1 MIMPMV
7 GHRDDSPRGAGAT
20 RDDQWYK
27 DAVIYE
33 LHVRAFADSNGD
45 GVGDFD
51 GLATKLGYLRDL
63 GVTALW
69 LLPFYP
75 SPLRDGGYDIADY
88 YGVQPDYGTKFDFVR
103 FLEQAHE
110 HGLKV
115 IIELVINHTSTDHP
129 WFDRA
134 RRAAQGTLERE
145 FYVWSESP
153 YRYETARV
161 LFNDSESSNWAWD
174 PVAQAYYWHRFY
186 SHQPDLNFDSEAV
199 QAALFQVVDH
209 WLGLGVDGLRL
220 DAIPYLFERDGTSC
234 ENLPETHAFLKK
246 LRAHVDARFPGR
258 MLLAEANQWPP
269 DAASYFGDGD
279 ECHMSFHFPLM
290 PRMFMAVHLEDA
302 FPIVDI
308 LGQTPAIPDS
318 CQWATF
324 LRNHDELTLEMVT
337 EEDRD
342 YLYRVYARDH
352 RARLNLGIRRR
363 LAPLLG
369 DRRRLELLN
378 ALLFSLPG
386 TPVLYYGDEIGMGDN
401 IYLGDRDGVRT
412 PMQWNSD
419 RNAGFSRANPQRLYL
434 PVIVDPQFHFEA
446 VNVETQ
452 QADPAS
458 FLWWM
463 KYLIDLRTSRLVFS
477 RGSLRFLE
485 HDNAKVVAFVREL
498 EDDQVLFVANLS
510 RFAQYVT
517 LFMGE
522 YQGKQPFEMR
532 GGGRFPRIDAERW
545 GLSLGPYDHIWL
557 DLRPPAISELPAR
570 ESLAVQG
577 DWWRVFEKSR
587 DEVGRILAGHFRG
600 RPWFRASGNELVGQ
614 SLLDSIRFE
623 CEAECFVLLLSQ
635 LEGVGGQREI
645 CGLPVGFAV
654 GSAARELEL
663 GAPASV
669 IAELTEQPADGA
681 SGQAGIVFDAT
692 TTRAYASQLLES
704 LRRGSRIDGRAGTLR
719 FEPRPGLEF
728 ACSVGSLDPRGLDL
742 DQRVVFFGAQVVL
755 KLLRVADEGVNAE
768 TEMLDFLSAHGAR
781 RLAPTLLGTVT
792 WCGSSGEALL
802 AIATEHVQNR
812 GTALAIFADA
822 LQGHLERALSL
833 PEAEAPLAIHAAAPG
848 APFGIAPSLAEPLPY
863 LVDLLARRTAELHR
877 TLSMGALDQAFA
889 PEPFDHLHQLSL
901 FHSARSLVT
910 RTFAELRGRLPA
922 LADAER
928 AQAVR
933 VLRLED
939 SLIARLRTGA
949 TAPLEVL
956 RIRSHG
962 DLGLGDALFTGEDFV
977 FIDFEGEAT
986 RPLRERR
993 YKRCC
998 LRDVAGVVRSI
1009 ELLGGAMLE
1018 EGRFRSEDATRLRP
1032 WMESAVTWLAS
1043 RFVETHSAA
1052 LDETRLLPAP
1062 ASDRRRL
1069 LRFYLF
1075 ERCVQELAAALHSSA
1090 SLTSALTGLE
1100 RPPDAVLL

>member
-1 MIMPMV
+1 
-7 GHRDDSPRGAGAT
+7 
-20 RDDQWYK
+20 
-27 DAVIYE
+27 
-33 LHVRAFADSNGD
+33 
-45 GVGDFD
+45 
-51 GLATKLGYLRDL
+51 
-63 GVTALW
+63 
-69 LLPFYP
+69 
-75 SPLRDGGYDIADY
+75 
-88 YGVQPDYGTKFDFVR
+88 
-103 FLEQAHE
+103 
-110 HGLKV
+110 
-115 IIELVINHTSTDHP
+115 
-129 WFDRA
+129 
-134 RRAAQGTLERE
+134 
-145 FYVWSESP
+145 
-153 YRYETARV
+153 
-161 LFNDSESSNWAWD
+161 
-174 PVAQAYYWHRFY
+174 
-186 SHQPDLNFDSEAV
+186 
-199 QAALFQVVDH
+199 
-209 WLGLGVDGLRL
+209 
-220 DAIPYLFERDGTSC
+220 
-234 ENLPETHAFLKK
+234 
-246 LRAHVDARFPGR
+246 
-258 MLLAEANQWPP
+258 MLLAEANQWPA

-279 ECHMSFHFPLM
+279 ECHMNFHFPLM
-290 PRMFMAVHLEDA
+290 PRMFMAIHLEDA

-308 LGQTPAIPDS
+308 LDQTPAIPES

-342 YLYRVYARDH
+342 YMYRVYARDH

-434 PVIVDPQFHFEA
+434 PVVVDPQFHFEA

-458 FLWWM
+458 LLWWM
-463 KYLIDLRTSRLVFS
+463 KYLIDLRTSRPVFS

-485 HDNAKVVAFVREL
+485 HDNAKVLAFVREL
-498 EDDQVLFVANLS
+498 EGDQVLFVANLS

-517 LFMGE
+517 LFMGD

-532 GGGRFPRIDAERW
+532 GRGRFPRIEAERW

-557 DLRPPAISELPAR
+557 DLRTQAVSELPAR
-570 ESLAVQG
+570 QVLSVQG
-577 DWWRVFEKSR
+577 PWWRVFEQSS
-587 DEVGRILAGHFRG
+587 DEVGRILAEHLQG
-600 RPWFRASGNELVGQ
+600 RAWFRASGNDLVGQ
-614 SLLDSIRFE
+614 SLLDSVRFE
-623 CEAECFVLLLSQ
+623 CEADCFVLLLSQ

-645 CGLPVGFAV
+645 YGLPVGFAV
-654 GSAARELEL
+654 GAAAPEL
-663 GAPASV
+663 GATGSV
-669 IAELTEQPADGA
+669 IAELTEEPGDGA
-681 SGQAGIVFDAT
+681 PGQAGVVFDAT

-704 LRRGSRIDGRAGTLR
+704 LRRGRSMDGQTGSLR
-719 FEPRPGLEF
+719 FEPRPGLEY

-792 WCGSSGEALL
+792 WCGSNREALL

-812 GTALAIFADA
+812 GTAWAIFADA
-822 LQGHLERALSL
+822 LQGHLERVLSL
-833 PEAEAPLAIHAAAPG
+833 PDAGAPHAIHPPGLGAPLG
-848 APFGIAPSLAEPLPY
+848 GAPSLAEPLPY

-877 TLSMGALDQAFA
+877 TLSTGALDPAFA
-889 PEPFDHLHQLSL
+889 PEPFDHLHQQSL

-910 RTFAELRGRLPA
+910 RTFAKLRGRLPA
-922 LADAER
+922 LVEAER
-928 AQAVR
+928 AQAAR
-933 VLRLED
+933 VLVLED
-939 SLIARLRTGA
+939 TLVGRLRTVA
-949 TAPLEVL
+949 TGPLEVL

-962 DLGLGDALFTGEDFV
+962 DLGLGDALFTGDDFV
-977 FIDFEGEAT
+977 FIDFEGESA
-986 RPLRERR
+986 RPLSERR
-993 YKRCC
+993 YKRCV

-1018 EGRFRSEDATRLRP
+1018 EGRFRIEDAARLRP
-1032 WMESAVTWLAS
+1032 WMDSAATWLAS
-1043 RFVETHSAA
+1043 RFVETHSTE
-1052 LDETRLLPAP
+1052 LDGTGLIPSNVP
-1062 ASDRRRL
+1062 DRWKL

-1075 ERCVQELAAALHSSA
+1075 ERCVHELAAALHSSA

-1100 RPPDAVLL
+1100 RLLGAVSP